1 MAARGQELNTRIT
14 ATNEAS
20 AVFNQ
25 AGADAQRLE
34 GTLDRLTA
42 EERKIVLEAEASK
55 LEREVD
61 RAYKSLAT
69 LRDQDQID
77 IVIDA
82 KDQAKAKLAA
92 VREQIDR
99 LDAEQAV
106 VDVDA
111 DTTKARSAV
120 DDLGDLIETKL
131 GGSLGSVADLMTG
144 KGGIAA
150 GAGLLV
156 GGLAAAAD
164 KAADLAIEAANLS
177 TLTGDT
183 VERSSALAG
192 VFRQAGIEGK
202 DLQDIVLQMNGALTQ
217 SPELAGRLG
226 VDLADGATAGERFV
240 EVVDRLGTG
249 FEDAG
254 TRSQVASQLFGEE
267 GVRQVN
273 AVRNA
278 FGELGQAVDD
288 YTGKIFTAADAQEA
302 FRVKQQIAEYRQEW
316 EDFTVD
322 AGQLALDVAEK
333 TKNAF
338 LVPARFME
346 SLAGGYNAF
355 DTSATTAAIEDSE
368 RAAQAFDRS
377 ILASFD
383 SASQVHDAVLAITGD
398 LHAANIITAEW
409 ANTNKAVA
417 DTMTTSVSPAA
428 TIIANEIAAAALE
441 FERFGSD
448 GVEQMG
454 AVEEA
459 IVDVE
464 TALDRLKEEVDDRD
478 SWRDLKDSFDDVHGA
493 AVEAWNATAEGAENA
508 DAKVRNHQGSV
519 DDLRVRVWEYGQDV
533 LGLPESK
540 LTEIDAKIRDGAIEE
555 VETELD
561 TLTEERE
568 VVLAFRQ
575 TGLDAILGAVAGAAS
590 AINRQGG
597 SGNGSTRR
605 HVGGTIGAGERV
617 RVLSGEEIEFTAPAA
632 GRVFSREDVA
642 RTGAPAPSP
651 VTVEPNITL
660 NATVHVHPVVVN
672 DQVHW
677 VDTGHEIALG
687 LQDYVLSERFVDN
700 ITAQIAFRL
709 EGTR

>member
-25 AGADAQRLE
+25 AGQDAERLE
-34 GTLDRLTA
+34 GSLDRLTN

-69 LRDQDQID
+69 LRDQDKID

-82 KDQAKAKLAA
+82 KDQAREKLRA

-106 VDVDA
+106 VEVDA

-120 DDLGDLIETKL
+120 DELGDIIEGKL
-131 GGSLGSVADLMTG
+131 GGSLGSVAELMTG

-164 KAADLAIEAANLS
+164 KAADLAIEAANLA

-183 VERSSALAG
+183 VERSSALGG

-202 DLQDIVLQMNGALTQ
+202 DLQDIVLQMNGVLSQ
-217 SPELAGRLG
+217 SPELAAKLG
-226 VDLADGATAGERFV
+226 VDLGDGATAGERFV
-240 EVVDRLGTG
+240 EIVDRLGSG

-254 TRSQVASQLFGEE
+254 TRSQLASQLFGEE

-278 FGELGQAVDD
+278 FGELGEAVDD
-288 YTGKIFTAADAQEA
+288 YTGKIFTANDAQEA
-302 FRVKQQIAEYRQEW
+302 FRAKQQIAEYKQDW

-333 TKNAF
+333 TKTAF

-377 ILASFD
+377 ILSSFD

-398 LHAANIITAEW
+398 LHAANIISAEW

-417 DTMTTSVSPAA
+417 DTMTSGVSPAA
-428 TIIANEIAAAALE
+428 SIIAIIANQIDAAADRFA
-441 FERFGSD
+441 RFGSD
-448 GVEQMG
+448 GVENMG
-454 AVEEA
+454 AVESAADDTTDA
-459 IVDVE
+459 IAEIEDAFADLRREIDQRQEYRSLEDQFARVE
-464 TALDRLKEEVDDRD
+464 Q
-478 SWRDLKDSFDDVHGA
+478 A
-493 AVEAWNATAEGAENA
+493 AVDAWNAAATGADDAEAQARDYQAELDALREKVLDYGDTIVGLPDQFTTNIIALLDAGKVAEAEAWMARVATGVTLPIKPQVINTGGNTAIRVDENGN
-508 DAKVRNHQGSV
+508 VRNVPPRASHTGSV
-519 DDLRVRVWEYGQDV
+519 V
-533 LGLPESK
+533 
-540 LTEIDAKIRDGAIEE
+540 T
-555 VETELD
+555 
-561 TLTEERE
+561 
-568 VVLAFRQ
+568 
-575 TGLDAILGAVAGAAS
+575 
-590 AINRQGG
+590 
-597 SGNGSTRR
+597 
-605 HVGGTIGAGERV
+605 AGERV
-617 RVLSGEEIEFTAPAA
+617 RVLSGQEVEFTAPGA
-632 GRVFSREDVA
+632 GRVFSREDVG
-642 RTGAPAPSP
+642 RDQSGSGGG
-651 VTVEPNITL
+651 
-660 NATVHVHPVVVN
+660 VVVYETHHHYHTTNQVGVEVVQYGN
-672 DQVHW
+672 DDMY
-677 VDTGHEIALG
+677 VDDLANRL
-687 LQDYVLSERFVDN
+687 
-700 ITAQIAFRL
+700 AFRF
-709 EGTR
+709 GGAG